1 MKRII
6 LKISVLTLIVG
17 GIISCD
23 DKLNQVPFDE
33 FGTENAYVTAQD
45 FDNALRGAYFTL
57 VDNEAQSL
65 YGGSDAGGMLD
76 APDVLSDNVTQSQ
89 GGRFTRTT
97 LHNWNYGP
105 ADNVMSGLYYYSYRL
120 IYRTNLILA
129 NIDEFNGASKDNII
143 AEAKALRAL
152 GHLNIATFF
161 AKIPTESGDANG
173 SLGIPIVTEPDPNGQ
188 PSRATV
194 GEVYEFISS
203 ELKEASGLI
212 NTTNPV
218 GRLNKDAVNT
228 LLSRVYLY
236 MGEWQKA
243 VDAANLVTKPVAPRA
258 SVVGVWEDA
267 NQDGLLFYI
276 PNETTGIDVS
286 VGVIW
291 SQGGVNAL
299 KPEYVVSYDLYN
311 LYSDDDIR
319 KDAFTFNGSGN
330 GIPYNGIKKLFGRT
344 GQSNGKVDIKILRAA
359 EAHLN
364 KAEALFNLGRET
376 DARAALDVVRT
387 QRYTNP
393 PNGETGNALRDAI
406 RLERRLEFA
415 FESQRF
421 FDLKR
426 WGLGVSRDG
435 HGDRADGT
443 GTPSDSQNL
452 SNSSPKLQLPIPQDA
467 RDRNPN
473 LQQNPGY

>member
-1 MKRII
+1 MKKII
-6 LKISVLTLIVG
+6 LKISVLALIIG
-17 GIISCD
+17 GFASCD
-23 DKLNQVPFDE
+23 KELDQVPFDE

-45 FDNALRGAYFTL
+45 FENAIRGVYSGLTSA
-57 VDNEAQSL
+57 AL

-76 APDVLSDNVTQSQ
+76 APDVLADNVTQSQ

-105 ADNVMSGLYYYSYRL
+105 ADGPMAGLYSAAYGV
-120 IYRTNLILA
+120 IYRANLILT
-129 NIDEFNGASKDNII
+129 NIDDFGGDTKDNII
-143 AEAKALRAL
+143 GEAKAVRAL
-152 GHLNIATFF
+152 AHLNAVTFF
-161 AKIPTESGDANG
+161 GKIPTQSSDANG
-173 SLGIPIVTEPDPNGQ
+173 SLGVPIVTEPDPNIL
-188 PSRATV
+188 PERASV
-194 GEVYEFISS
+194 SAVYDFISS
-203 ELKEASGLI
+203 ELKEAAQLI
-212 NTTNPV
+212 NVSNPV
-218 GRLNKDAVNT
+218 GRLNRDGVNT

-243 VDAANLVTKPVAPRA
+243 VDAANLVSKPVAPRE
-258 SVVGVWEDA
+258 SVVDVWVDDS
-267 NQDGLLFYI
+267 QDGLLFYI
-276 PNETTGIDVS
+276 PNETGVIDAS
-286 VGVIW
+286 VGVTW

-387 QRYTNP
+387 KRYTNP
-393 PNGETGNALRDAI
+393 PSGETGNALRDAI

-435 HGDRADGT
+435 HGDHADGG
-443 GTPSDSQNL
+443 GTASESQNL
-452 SNSSPKLQLPIPQDA
+452 SNSSPKLQLPLYQGA
-467 RDRNPN
+467 MDRNPN